1 MTQSACKMFPLNT
14 NTKSAELR
22 RKLIGQGGSEDSRA
36 KPDVTGVLRSRYT
49 GWGKK
54 KQKKKTTL
62 LLFKIP
68 DFFFNTTP
76 MVQVSRISGT
86 KHSKEVL

>member
-1 MTQSACKMFPLNT
+1 MFPLNT

-49 GWGKK
+49 GFGGGAKK
-54 KQKKKTTL
+54 HITPVQNSG
-62 LLFKIP
+62 
-68 DFFFNTTP
+68 FFFNTTP
-76 MVQVSRISGT
+76 MMQVSRISGT